1 MRPGL
6 LVNPDGTR
14 TRARVARDSWSTPWP
29 LGSGNESSGT
39 AGRRH
44 GHSHQIASRP
54 GELVDTAG
62 PRIHADV
69 LLECWSSPRDLGHVP
84 ELPRTSVD
92 AAALGPRCELSWT
105 AGQPQGISDP
115 CLSRPGQL
123 VDNEGPQNGAL
134 TTRESWSSM
143 QNLGH
148 GPELLG
154 KPCRRCGPSYLGAI
168 RPGQLVDRG
177 GESDNAR
184 VTSESSL
191 TPRALRTVPESPGQ
205 LVDTAGPRTRAR
217 ITQGTWS
224 TPRAFGHGP
233 DRLGELVY
241 PAGPSTRAQVA

>member
-29 LGSGNESSGT
+29 LGSGNEPSGT

-105 AGQPQGISDP
+105 AGQPQGSSDP

-123 VDNEGPQNGAL
+123 VYP
-134 TTRESWSSM
+134 
-143 QNLGH
+143 
-148 GPELLG
+148 
-154 KPCRRCGPSYLGAI
+154 
-168 RPGQLVDRG
+168 
-177 GESDNAR
+177 
-184 VTSESSL
+184 
-191 TPRALRTVPESPGQ
+191 
-205 LVDTAGPRTRAR
+205 AGPRTRVRVSRDSWSSPHALGPGLEPP
-217 ITQGTWS
+217 GTAGRHRGPSHAIASRLGEVADPTNPWTLAHVSQDSWS
-224 TPRAFGHGP
+224 SLRAFGTWPESPWTAGQHRGP
-233 DRLGELVY
+233 TGTGPSRLGELV
-241 PAGPSTRAQVA
+241 

>member
-1 MRPGL
+1 MRAIGPEAESPG
-6 LVNPDGTR
+6 R
-14 TRARVARDSWSTPWP
+14 
-29 LGSGNESSGT
+29 
-39 AGRRH
+39 AGRHR
-44 GHSHQIASRP
+44 GTSESGASLP
-54 GELVDTAG
+54 GQLVDTA
-62 PRIHADV
+62 
-69 LLECWSSPRDLGHVP
+69 DL
-84 ELPRTSVD
+84 
-92 AAALGPRCELSWT
+92 
-105 AGQPQGISDP
+105 DP

-241 PAGPSTRAQVA
+241 PAGPRTRAQVA